1 MVRIGLRVG
10 QRYVL
15 ESEAGAGGMG
25 VVFRATDV
33 IWKTPVAVK
42 LLRSADNLALSRFRR
57 EAEVLAQLQHPR
69 VVRYYAHG
77 ETDAKE
83 AFLAMEWLEGES
95 LKSRLERGPLPLAD
109 LLRVGAAV
117 ADALAAAHALNVV
130 HRDVKPAN
138 IFLVGGSTEDVKL
151 LDLGVARL
159 RVEGQTLTETGA
171 MIGTPSYMSP
181 EQARGSKD
189 VDHRSDL
196 FALGSVL
203 FCCASQRPP
212 FVEADSLETLFK
224 LTTESAPPLDRFA
237 PTMPPQ
243 LVRLVRSL
251 LSLEPQDRPADARVV
266 RDELA
271 AMLTA
276 LAPSAALQ
284 DEPTMVDPPRLPAVS
299 PTVVQQ
305 DLTVPAATVRLPSE
319 SSDGRHDGPR
329 TSPADTTVRAERVSL
344 RRPLPETTLDERR
357 SARKVPL
364 WLLLIVIPLVLAAV
378 VVGLKLTLKR

>member
-1 MVRIGLRVG
+1 MRIGLRVG

-15 ESEAGAGGMG
+15 QSEAGAGGMG
-25 VVFRATDV
+25 VVYRATDV
-33 IWKTPVAVK
+33 VWKTPVAVK
-42 LLRSADNLALSRFRR
+42 LLRSADNMALTRFRR
-57 EAEVLAQLQHPR
+57 EAEVLAQLRHPR

-77 ETDAKE
+77 ETEAGE

-95 LKSRLERGPLPLAD
+95 LKSRLERGPLSLAE
-109 LLRVGAAV
+109 LLQVGVAI
-117 ADALAAAHALNVV
+117 ADALAAAHDLRVV

-138 IFLVGGSTEDVKL
+138 IFLVGGSTNDVKL

-224 LTTESAPPLDRFA
+224 LTTEAAPPLDRFA
-237 PTMPPQ
+237 PTMPP
-243 LVRLVRSL
+243 RLVHLVHSL
-251 LSLEPQDRPADARVV
+251 LALEPSDRPTNARAV
-266 RDELA
+266 RDELE
-271 AMLTA
+271 AMLSGA
-276 LAPSAALQ
+276 ASSSMLA
-284 DEPTMVDPPRLPAVS
+284 EPTIAAAPVAIGSTIMQAES
-299 PTVVQQ
+299 TI
-305 DLTVPAATVRLPSE
+305 PAATIRLPTAV
-319 SSDGRHDGPR
+319 SDTTVKAARTSVAPPPPQTTLDQPR
-329 TSPADTTVRAERVSL
+329 TSQR
-344 RRPLPETTLDERR
+344 LP
-357 SARKVPL
+357 VWVL
-364 WLLLIVIPLVLAAV
+364 WMVIPLALAALAII
-378 VVGLKLTLKR
+378 LKLTLKR